1 LVKKPYTLWYN
12 KLGGNMTDILTNEEK
27 IDIINS
33 HKKNIAFNEFNLQIT
48 LVEENS
54 KSNPNETTVNNL
66 NNQIT
71 DVQNQLSVLD
81 AEIQKLTIVNQ

>member
-1 LVKKPYTLWYN
+1 
-12 KLGGNMTDILTNEEK
+12 MTDILTNEEK